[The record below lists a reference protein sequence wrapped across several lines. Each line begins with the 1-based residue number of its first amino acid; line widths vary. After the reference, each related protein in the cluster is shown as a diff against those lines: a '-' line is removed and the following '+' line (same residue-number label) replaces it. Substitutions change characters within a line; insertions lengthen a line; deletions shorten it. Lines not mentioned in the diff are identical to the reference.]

1 MYLIYKEVHNKSYQ
15 TILKEDLSGVRG
27 VLFQGAVGAL
37 ELVPLGELGEGVPGD
52 DVAAHQLHRGVGVR
66 DLLPQDGTREHR
78 VEPEQLILLC
88 RPVCLLVE
96 LQTIHRFK
104 QSWRR
109 PLLGHKDTIVRRKL

>member
-52 DVAAHQLHRGVGVR
+52 DVSAHQLHRGVGVR

-88 RPVCLLVE
+88 RSVCLLVE

-104 QSWRR
+104 QSWRSGEG
-109 PLLGHKDTIVRRKL
+109 PY